1 MRFTVIFCKLIL
13 CFIIISDLIHSIY
26 QVILRHGAFL
36 KAFMENDI
44 EEVLFSEAEIKNR
57 VSALAQKLAVDY
69 KQKNLTII
77 GVLNGSLVF
86 LSDLIRQIPFP
97 VKIDTIRANAYVGTF
112 TFPKAE
118 TEIIHNIN
126 TNVKD
131 EHVLIV
137 DDILDTGRTL
147 AEIIRMLTEYSP
159 LSIKVC
165 VLLNKRARRESEIDP
180 DYCCFEIEDKF
191 VVGYGLDFDNRYRNL
206 PYVAVLKDSIMIN
219 SKTL

>member
-1 MRFTVIFCKLIL
+1 MK
-13 CFIIISDLIHSIY
+13 
-26 QVILRHGAFL
+26 
-36 KAFMENDI
+36 NDI
-44 EEVLFSEAEIKNR
+44 GEVLFSEAEIKNS
-57 VSALAQKLAVDY
+57 VSALARKLAVEY
-69 KQKNLTII
+69 KHKNLTII

-97 VKIDTIRANAYVGTF
+97 VKIDTIKANTYIDASTS
-112 TFPKAE
+112 PKAE
-118 TEIIHNIN
+118 TEIIHNIDI
-126 TNVKD
+126 NVKD

-147 AEIIRMLTEYSP
+147 SGIVRMLTKHSP

-165 VLLNKRARRESEIDP
+165 VLLDKRARREGKIVP

-206 PYVAVLKDSIMIN
+206 PYVAVLKDSIMIAP
-219 SKTL
+219 KIP

>member
-1 MRFTVIFCKLIL
+1 MK
-13 CFIIISDLIHSIY
+13 
-26 QVILRHGAFL
+26 
-36 KAFMENDI
+36 NDI
-44 EEVLFSEAEIKNR
+44 GEILFSEAEIKNR
-57 VSALAQKLAVDY
+57 VSAIAQKLAVDY
-69 KQKNLTII
+69 KNKNLTVI

-86 LSDLIRQIPFP
+86 LSDLIRQMPLP
-97 VKIDTIRANAYVGTF
+97 VKIDTIRANTYSGASTIS
-112 TFPKAE
+112 AAM

-126 TNVKD
+126 VNVKD

-137 DDILDTGRTL
+137 DDILDTGKTL
-147 AEIIRMLTEYSP
+147 SEIIRMLSEYSP

-165 VLLNKRARRESEIDP
+165 VLLNKMARREREIEP

-206 PYVAVLKDSIMIN
+206 PYVAVLKESIMID

>member
-1 MRFTVIFCKLIL
+1 MK
-13 CFIIISDLIHSIY
+13 
-26 QVILRHGAFL
+26 
-36 KAFMENDI
+36 NDI
-44 EEVLFSEAEIKNR
+44 EEVLISESEIKNS
-57 VSALAQKLAVDY
+57 VSELAQKLAVDY

-97 VKIDTIRANAYVGTF
+97 VKIDTIKANTYTGTS

-118 TEIIHNIN
+118 TEIIHSIDIA
-126 TNVKD
+126 VKN

-137 DDILDTGRTL
+137 DDILDTGKTL
-147 AEIIRMLTEYSP
+147 SEIVRMITRHDP

-165 VLLNKRARRESEIDP
+165 VLLNKSARRERKIVP

-206 PYVAVLKDSIMIN
+206 PYVAVLRDDIMITPE
-219 SKTL
+219 TL

>member
-1 MRFTVIFCKLIL
+1 MK
-13 CFIIISDLIHSIY
+13 
-26 QVILRHGAFL
+26 
-36 KAFMENDI
+36 NDI
-44 EEVLFSEAEIKNR
+44 GEVLITETEIKNR
-57 VSALAQKLAVDY
+57 VSELAQKLAVDY
-69 KQKNLTII
+69 KHKNLTII

-97 VKIDTIRANAYVGTF
+97 VKIDTIRANTYVGTS

-137 DDILDTGRTL
+137 DDILDTGKTL
-147 AEIIRMLTEYSP
+147 SEIVRMITKQDP

-165 VLLNKRARRESEIDP
+165 VLLNKRARREREIEP

-206 PYVAVLKDSIMIN
+206 PYVAVLRDGIMI
-219 SKTL
+219 SPKTL